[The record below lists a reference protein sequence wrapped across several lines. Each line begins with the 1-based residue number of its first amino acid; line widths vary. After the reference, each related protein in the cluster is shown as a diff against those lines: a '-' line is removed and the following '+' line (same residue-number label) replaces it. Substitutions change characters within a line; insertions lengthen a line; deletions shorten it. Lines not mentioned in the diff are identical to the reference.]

1 VSPLKPAHRLRVL
14 LDIDP
19 SERRQWPRK
28 TVLLS
33 AVIADL
39 NGENAC
45 NCMIRDMSA
54 GGAQISLSRSLQK
67 GEQIYLVDASNRAAH
82 LAKVAWTDSD
92 RAGLSFVRSYAINL
106 GLPSRLKFFW
116 RLLLE
121 AKLKEVDRIVA
132 AGVSMGLAFRSVGL
146 ANEHLHQMARH
157 ASGDEKFE
165 RLLFQAKRLM
175 KM

>member
-1 VSPLKPAHRLRVL
+1 MSLSKPAHSLRVL
-14 LDIDP
+14 LDVDP

-28 TVLLS
+28 TVLMS
-33 AVIADL
+33 AIVADL
-39 NGENAC
+39 NGENASDC
-45 NCMIRDMSA
+45 IIRDVSA
-54 GGAQISLSRSLQK
+54 GGAQISLSRKLQT

-82 LAKVAWTDSD
+82 LAKVAWTNSD
-92 RAGLSFVRSYAINL
+92 RAGLSFARSYVINL

-132 AGVSMGLAFRSVGL
+132 AGVSTGLAFKSVGL

-165 RLLFQAKRLM
+165 RLLFQAKHLM